1 MSDFVLDD
9 EAKEVSQPDTAPSF
23 AVGGSGGG
31 GGGASAAGGAQA
43 IIVRSIAVKYI
54 PSFIDGQGVV
64 VVYNMM
70 LWHWGNPAYGFFRE
84 FLDIHDMTQEQQ
96 QLYEKHRPNTSSTV
110 NLIEDSPRKK
120 LKGIGSTHKP
130 KKCCV
135 ITDVAENPS
144 ELRAIHE
151 KLQQM
156 LAEPPPPSATQF
168 DKDKFQV
175 YKTKLNI
182 SADELVL
189 QAKTAEPRFD
199 IKFEL
204 HGTNVLMRD
213 GELFM
218 DHPIPKPLSFK
229 AATSKHTGE
238 KVHLHQ
244 LSHELDTPLPDFL
257 APLVELARKLEFN
270 VTFL

>member
-9 EAKEVSQPDTAPSF
+9 EATAVSQPDSAPSF
-23 AVGGSGGG
+23 AVGGVGA
-31 GGGASAAGGAQA
+31 ASAAGGAQA
-43 IIVRSIAVKYI
+43 NIVRSISVKYI

-64 VVYNMM
+64 VVYNIM
-70 LWHWGNPAYGFFRE
+70 LWHWGNPAYGFFRD
-84 FLDIHDMTQEQQ
+84 FLDIHDMTQEQL
-96 QLYEKHRPNTSSTV
+96 QLYEQHRPNTSSTV

-120 LKGIGSTHKP
+120 LKGIGSSHKP

-135 ITDVAENPS
+135 VTDVAETPS
-144 ELRAIHE
+144 ELRLIHQ

-156 LAEPPPPSATQF
+156 VAEAPPPSPTQF

-175 YKTKLNI
+175 YKMKLNI

-199 IKFEL
+199 IKLEL
-204 HGTNVLMRD
+204 QGSNVIMKD

-218 DHPIPKPLSFK
+218 NHPTPKPLTFK
-229 AATSKHTGE
+229 AATSKQTGE

-244 LSHELDTPLPDFL
+244 LSRELETPLPDFL
-257 APLVELARKLEFN
+257 APLVEVARKLEFN